1 MVIFTKNGY
10 KFEIENTRCTITDE
24 KHIYE
29 KFNLN
34 DRDLTLLKLL
44 EENKITWSVHKST
57 EDDKPW
63 RGEDELR
70 LKFVDNGAIEH
81 IDVISF
87 SYRSPTTY
95 WGLKLKMQDNN
106 KSIERYKQVI
116 FSLEEE
122 NVCLNNKIEQLQK

>member
-1 MVIFTKNGY
+1 MVTFTKNGY

-44 EENKITWSVHKST
+44 EEDKITWSAHKST
-57 EDDKPW
+57 EDDKPQCS
-63 RGEDELR
+63 DVLR
-70 LKFVDNGAIEH
+70 LIFVDNGAIEH
-81 IDVISF
+81 IDVIAF

-122 NVCLNNKIEQLQK
+122 NVCLNNKLEQLQK